1 MEKPESLE
9 QGAAQQTGLPRNAV
23 AQFLDHFE
31 KVRGRTLRVARCIPP
46 DKIEWT
52 FKPGRFTLGDL
63 VRHLAGVERYMW
75 AENARFQ
82 PSRYPGHGSDLAE
95 GYDAVFVYMDRLHRE
110 AMEIFGGLSDADLQK
125 KCTTPDG
132 ASITL
137 WKWLRLMIEH
147 EIHHRGQIYLY
158 LGMLDVPTPP
168 LYGLTE
174 EQVRE
179 RSK

>member
-1 MEKPESLE
+1 MENPEAL
-9 QGAAQQTGLPRNAV
+9 
-23 AQFLDHFE
+23 QFLDQFS
-31 KVRGRTLRVARCIPP
+31 KVRARTLRVARCIPP
-46 DKIEWT
+46 TQIEWT

-63 VRHLAGVERYMW
+63 LRHIAGTERYMW

-82 PSRYPGHGSDLAE
+82 PTRYPGHDRALANGFE
-95 GYDAVFVYMDRLHRE
+95 NIFAYVDRLHKE
-110 AMEIFGGLSDADLQK
+110 SLEIFSALADADLHK
-125 KCTTPDG
+125 KTITPDG

-147 EIHHRGQIYLY
+147 EIHHRGQIYIY
-158 LGMLDVPTPP
+158 LAMLEVPTPP

>member
-1 MEKPESLE
+1 MENPE
-9 QGAAQQTGLPRNAV
+9 V
-23 AQFLDHFE
+23 AKFLDQFE

-46 DKIEWT
+46 DKLEWT
-52 FKPGRFTLGDL
+52 FRPGRFTLGDFL
-63 VRHLAGVERYMW
+63 RHLAGVERYMW

-82 PSRYPGHGSDLAE
+82 PSKYPGHSRELAE
-95 GYDAVFVYMDRLHRE
+95 GFDAVFAYVDRLHRQS
-110 AMEIFGGLSDADLQK
+110 MEIFGSLTDDALQK
-125 KCTTPDG
+125 KCTTVDG

-137 WKWLRLMIEH
+137 WKWLRLMVEH

-158 LGMLDVPTPP
+158 LAMLDVPTPP

>member
-1 MEKPESLE
+1 MENPE
-9 QGAAQQTGLPRNAV
+9 V
-23 AQFLDHFE
+23 AKFLDQFE

-46 DKIEWT
+46 DKLEWT
-52 FKPGRFTLGDL
+52 FRPGRFTLGDFL
-63 VRHLAGVERYMW
+63 RHLAGVERYMW

-82 PSRYPGHGSDLAE
+82 PSKYPGHSRELAD
-95 GYDAVFVYMDRLHRE
+95 GYDAVFAYVECLHRE
-110 AMEIFGGLSDADLQK
+110 SMEIFGALTDDTLVK
-125 KCTTPDG
+125 KCTTVDG

-158 LGMLDVPTPP
+158 LAMLDVPTPP